1 MGAKFVP
8 DRVRSLLFL
17 DLLKVRAQNAVH
29 VIGKLTDRVC
39 KKRGSKRFM
48 AYKIPRACA

>member
-1 MGAKFVP
+1 MTP
-8 DRVRSLLFL
+8 RSW
-17 DLLKVRAQNAVH
+17 H
-29 VIGKLTDRVC
+29 VIGRELGRLTTRVC